1 MAYLASGRHGL
12 GVGDK
17 HGVAAAV
24 VRQWV
29 FLPLCAFGTSDL
41 WIGRSSLMHLG
52 SQVSYR
58 HDGRGLL
65 TTNLVKTPSIEA
77 LTGDVMRTLSQIDS
91 RYWDQP
97 NILPIDLNRPRLIL
111 KLKNL

>member
-17 HGVAAAV
+17 RGVAAAV

-41 WIGRSSLMHLG
+41 
-52 SQVSYR
+52 
-58 HDGRGLL
+58 
-65 TTNLVKTPSIEA
+65 
-77 LTGDVMRTLSQIDS
+77 
-91 RYWDQP
+91 
-97 NILPIDLNRPRLIL
+97 
-111 KLKNL
+111 